1 MICGRRSPRSSR
13 APGACAS
20 AMCSGA
26 IPSATAS
33 SRISRTRRAGWGGS
47 SRTCSTSRAWSPARC
62 ARSAAGT
69 TSPRSWT
76 TWSGAFARSPAATP
90 SACPYPTTCR
100 RRPAWLRH
108 AHPHHAA
115 APHRDGSDS
124 VMTMES
130 ARILVVDDEPAILRT
145 VRANLGRRGFD
156 VAVASNA
163 EEALASAERGADLV
177 VLDLG
182 LPDRDGLEVIRA
194 LRERGDVP
202 IIVLS
207 VRDGEKDKVRAL
219 ELGADDYLT
228 KPFGVEEL
236 VARVRVAL
244 RHSAR
249 PALDPVFRTGDL
261 VVDLDKRRVFVA
273 GEEVR
278 LTPTEYALLVVL
290 VRNADR
296 VVTDAGLLRQ
306 VWGPE
311 YGDED
316 HYLHVYVARLRKK
329 IERDPQNPRY
339 LRTEPGVGY
348 RLLTESP

>member
-1 MICGRRSPRSSR
+1 
-13 APGACAS
+13 
-20 AMCSGA
+20 
-26 IPSATAS
+26 
-33 SRISRTRRAGWGGS
+33 
-47 SRTCSTSRAWSPARC
+47 
-62 ARSAAGT
+62 
-69 TSPRSWT
+69 
-76 TWSGAFARSPAATP
+76 
-90 SACPYPTTCR
+90 
-100 RRPAWLRH
+100 
-108 AHPHHAA
+108 
-115 APHRDGSDS
+115 
-124 VMTMES
+124 MTMES

>member
-1 MICGRRSPRSSR
+1 VIG
-13 APGACAS
+13 
-20 AMCSGA
+20 
-26 IPSATAS
+26 ATA
-33 SRISRTRRAGWGGS
+33 R
-47 SRTCSTSRAWSPARC
+47 
-62 ARSAAGT
+62 
-69 TSPRSWT
+69 
-76 TWSGAFARSPAATP
+76 
-90 SACPYPTTCR
+90 
-100 RRPAWLRH
+100 
-108 AHPHHAA
+108 
-115 APHRDGSDS
+115 
-124 VMTMES
+124 V
-130 ARILVVDDEPAILRT
+130 LVVDDEPAILRT

-156 VAVASNA
+156 VDVASTA
-163 EEALASAERGADLV
+163 EDALARAERGTDLI

-182 LPDRDGLEVIRA
+182 LPDQDGLDLIRA
-194 LRERGDVP
+194 LRARGDTP

-219 ELGADDYLT
+219 DLGADDYLT

-244 RHSAR
+244 RHSAG
-249 PALDPVFRTGDL
+249 PSVDPVFHSGDL
-261 VVDLDKRRVFVA
+261 TVDLDKRRVFV
-273 GEEVR
+273 GGDEVR

-329 IERDPQNPRY
+329 IELDAQNPRH

-348 RLLTESP
+348 RLLTEPPEVR